1 MGVQVEESKAKR
13 QAELA
18 REAQWARSV
27 MATDAAVREQQR
39 RADDFRKAQAA
50 ARAAFLREQASE
62 KAARDARLAE
72 TYANKLA
79 PEYFS
84 QFGTSHR

>member
-1 MGVQVEESKAKR
+1 VEELKAKR
-13 QAELA
+13 QEARA
-18 REAQWARSV
+18 REAQWAR
-27 MATDAAVREQQR
+27 MTMDTDAAIKEQQR

-50 ARAAFLREQASE
+50 ARLAFLQRQAAE
-62 KAARDARLAE
+62 KAERDAKLAE
-72 TYANKLA
+72 TYQNKIA